1 MVFPPDLL
9 NFVFDLSSHRSHYGR
24 GNHFDYDHAHHV
36 HDLITYIIRRAQAA
50 IVKAA
55 EQLLGNSSSS
65 FPPPSEA
72 SSDSWDEFKYNFLI
86 LLFLEFLYK
95 YVDFLSSHPSPS
107 GMMKKRT
114 KCFSFGKNPTY

>member
-1 MVFPPDLL
+1 MNVNAYIMVFPPDLL
-9 NFVFDLSSHRSHYGR
+9 NFVFDLSSNRSHYGR

-72 SSDSWDEFKYNFLI
+72 SSDSWDEFKYKTSSFCYFWNFYI
-86 LLFLEFLYK
+86 N
-95 YVDFLSSHPSPS
+95 
-107 GMMKKRT
+107 M
-114 KCFSFGKNPTY
+114 